1 MPPVDCRTN
10 VRYSSRVDNDGQ
22 YIEALRNYYAEH
34 GVLPSYAT
42 IGRLVGMSS
51 KGSVAE
57 MVERLKRAGYLDS
70 TPDRRL
76 QPGRRFH
83 DREVA
88 GHVRAGP
95 PDSASNVL
103 IESLSLD
110 SFLTRNRPETVWVR
124 VKGDSM
130 IGAGILDGDLVAVAR
145 RPDAR
150 AGEIIV
156 ANIDGEFTLKR
167 LAFERGRPVLYA
179 ENSAYPPL
187 RPRGGLEVFG
197 VVVGLARRYP

>member
-1 MPPVDCRTN
+1 MD
-10 VRYSSRVDNDGQ
+10 SDGQ
-22 YIEALRNYYAEH
+22 YLEALRAYYAQH

-51 KGSVAE
+51 KASVAE
-57 MVERLKRAGYLDS
+57 MIERLKRARYLDS

-88 GHVRAGP
+88 DHVRAGP
-95 PDSASNVL
+95 PSCSSDVL
-103 IESLSLD
+103 IDTLSLD
-110 SFLTRNRPETVWVR
+110 SYVTRNRRDTVLVR

-130 IGAGILDGDLVAVAR
+130 IEAGILEGDIVVVTR

-150 AGEIIV
+150 AGQIV
-156 ANIDGEFTLKR
+156 VAIIDGEFTIKR
-167 LAFERGRPVLYA
+167 LALERGRPVLRA

-187 RPRGGLEVFG
+187 RPRGDLEVFG